1 MIKVNLIKVTGVLLF
16 SSFAILSG
24 TKGYAYENGQN
35 DPNMQTQE
43 IKKQDSATLP
53 AEGTFQEFDPTK
65 PVDPSLPNPGPTDK
79 AWIDVEIPTKIL
91 FGQTDISSG
100 IISPNYEIKNLS
112 SKSVEIAIMDF
123 KDRAKPATGKSDAEK
138 ISDQL
143 TLDLKNVTSNTVVPL
158 HTADAKN
165 PAQFP
170 ADLGAITTQGEKLV
184 FQLTGNIAKGFQ
196 FSQTAIQP
204 QYDMVLKFEVK

>member
-1 MIKVNLIKVTGVLLF
+1 MKKVNLIKVTGVLLF

-35 DPNMQTQE
+35 DPNTQTQE

-79 AWIDVEIPTKIL
+79 AWVDVEIPTKIL

-143 TLDLKNVTSNTVVPL
+143 TLDLKKCDQVTQLFLYT
-158 HTADAKN
+158 
-165 PAQFP
+165 
-170 ADLGAITTQGEKLV
+170 
-184 FQLTGNIAKGFQ
+184 QLTRRIQPVSCRFRCNHHTRRKTRFSIDRKCSKGFQ

-204 QYDMVLKFEVK
+204 QYDMALKFEVK